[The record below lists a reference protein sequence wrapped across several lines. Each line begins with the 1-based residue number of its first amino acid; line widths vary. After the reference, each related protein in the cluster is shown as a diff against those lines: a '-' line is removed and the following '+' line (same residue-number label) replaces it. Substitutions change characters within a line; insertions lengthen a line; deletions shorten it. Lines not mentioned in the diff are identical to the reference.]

1 MSIDF
6 EFSGTVRYSISY
18 SFGFIN
24 RDGGGRNLIP
34 FDELENFQQKIN
46 NRNASENGIDLLEDG
61 EFISYDQRETD
72 YSFSKSFDRKKEKM
86 PFVIPVSSP
95 NERSRS
101 RRWPPISEHNDDEL
115 TQELAVEMRITRFGV
130 ASVNFHHSV
139 DMNQFGVGDEKLNGF
154 VRWERE
160 HAEQCRKRAE
170 DIWQDFATLW
180 NKHTPFEVRPDPQYI
195 DDYSILYVD
204 GITVSNEDDT
214 FPITEIK
221 RENSQLDSELG
232 QDIKKRL
239 AGYSIISL
247 QWPEYSPTF
256 LDQFLEKDLS
266 STNKEF
272 QFVGLD
278 TAFILNN
285 EENSSESYHGY
296 LMDMVLGLEFLFLIR
311 SSLQLLEELIDEKND
326 EITSYSTNIVPGIQN
341 PLELMSYYKHLET
354 FDRWLVSIKDWKSLD
369 RHAEMT
375 HFLEFLNGGMN
386 EMWVDRHLNAVDEKV
401 SEQRETFQL
410 RADRFQELYIIIL
423 TAILIVLTIG
433 VIVN

>member
-1 MSIDF
+1 MTFDF
-6 EFSGTVRYSISY
+6 QFSGTVRYSISY
-18 SFGFIN
+18 SFSFIN
-24 RDGGGRNLIP
+24 RNDTKRSLIP
-34 FDELENFQQKIN
+34 FDELESFQQDIN
-46 NRNASENGIDLLEDG
+46 NKNATENEVDLLEDG
-61 EFISYDQRETD
+61 EFISYDHRETD
-72 YSFSKSFDRKKEKM
+72 YSFSKTFDKKKEKM
-86 PFVIPVSSP
+86 PFVIPISSG
-95 NERSRS
+95 NDLSRS
-101 RRWPPISEHNDDEL
+101 RRWPPISEHGNNEL
-115 TQELAVEMRITRFGV
+115 TRELAVEMRITRFGV
-130 ASVNFHHSV
+130 ASVNFHYSV
-139 DMNQFGVGDEKLNGF
+139 DMNQFGSGDDKLNGF

-160 HAEQCRKRAE
+160 HAEECRERAE
-170 DIWQDFATLW
+170 EIWRDFSKLW
-180 NKHTPFEVRPDPQYI
+180 NEHSHFGVQPVPEYI

-204 GITVSNEDDT
+204 GITVKNEDDK

-221 RENSQLDSELG
+221 QDQSQISAGLE

-247 QWPEYSPTF
+247 QWPEYSPNF
-256 LDQFLEKDLS
+256 LNRLLEKDLS

-285 EENSSESYHGY
+285 EGNSSESYHSY

-311 SSLQLLEELIDEKND
+311 SSLQLLEELIDEKNE
-326 EITSYSTNIVPGIQN
+326 EITSYGASAVPGLQN
-341 PLELMSYYKHLET
+341 PFELLAYYKYLET

-386 EMWVDRHLNAVDEKV
+386 EMRLDRHLDAVDEKV

-423 TAILIVLTIG
+423 TVLLIVLTIG
-433 VIVN
+433 VILN